1 MGVDYKAVIFY
12 GLPFDE
18 LDVESDKLEEQIDDG
33 EIEVCPCYFD
43 AGREGCLFGYFM
55 ATGPDY
61 GAVELST
68 VMDYA
73 KEARDFEKLFGKQG
87 RLFLSTCGW

>member
-1 MGVDYKAVIFY
+1 MGINYKAVIFY

-18 LDVESDKLEEQIDDG
+18 LDVENDKLEEQIDDG
-33 EIEVCPCYFD
+33 EIEVCPCYFKAD
-43 AGREGCLFGYFM
+43 REDCLFGYFM
-55 ATGPDY
+55 VTGPDY

>member
-1 MGVDYKAVIFY
+1 MGIDYKAVIFY

-18 LDVESDKLEEQIDDG
+18 LDVENDKLEEQIDDG
-33 EIEVCPCYFD
+33 EIEVCPCYFNAD
-43 AGREGCLFGYFM
+43 REDCLFGYFM
-55 ATGPDY
+55 VTGHDY

>member
-18 LDVESDKLEEQIDDG
+18 LDVESDWLEEQIEYG
-33 EIEVCPCYFD
+33 EIEVCPCYFNAD
-43 AGREGCLFGYFM
+43 REDCLFGYFM
-55 ATGPDY
+55 VTGPDY

-73 KEARDFEKLFGKQG
+73 K
-87 RLFLSTCGW
+87 

>member
-1 MGVDYKAVIFY
+1 MGIYYKAVIFY

-43 AGREGCLFGYFM
+43 AGREDSLFGYFM
-55 ATGPDY
+55 VTGPDY

-68 VMDYA
+68 GMDCA
-73 KEARDFEKLFGKQG
+73 KEVRDFEKLFGKQG

>member
-1 MGVDYKAVIFY
+1 MGIDYKAVIFY

-18 LDVESDKLEEQIDDG
+18 LDVENDKLEEQIDDG
-33 EIEVCPCYFD
+33 EIEVCPCYFNAD
-43 AGREGCLFGYFM
+43 REDCLFGYFM
-55 ATGPDY
+55 VTGPDY

>member
-55 ATGPDY
+55 VTGPDY

>member
-1 MGVDYKAVIFY
+1 MGIYYKAVIFY

-33 EIEVCPCYFD
+33 EIEVCPRYFD
-43 AGREGCLFGYFM
+43 AGREDSLFGYFM
-55 ATGPDY
+55 VTGPDC
-61 GAVELST
+61 GAVELPT

-73 KEARDFEKLFGKQG
+73 EEARDFEKLFGKQG